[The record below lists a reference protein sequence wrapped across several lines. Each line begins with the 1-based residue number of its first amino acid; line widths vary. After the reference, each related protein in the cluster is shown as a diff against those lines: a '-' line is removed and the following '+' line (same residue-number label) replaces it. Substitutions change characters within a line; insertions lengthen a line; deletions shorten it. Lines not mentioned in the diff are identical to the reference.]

1 MGVIMGDVIKF
12 PSNAQQGIAF
22 LEDGIRE
29 LMLSKGENE
38 ASIHITLKIL
48 KDVFRQYGDIGKQS
62 FQLKLPPYMQD
73 EHIQFIS
80 DQVTE
85 GVQMLNKEHARIIN
99 KLASELVL
107 TKLELYRYKTSF
119 PKDSN

>member
-1 MGVIMGDVIKF
+1 MGKVIKF
-12 PSNAQQGIAF
+12 PSNAQQGMVF

-38 ASIHITLKIL
+38 ATIQITLKIL
-48 KDVFRQYGDIGKQS
+48 KDVFKQYGGIGKQS
-62 FQLKLPPYMQD
+62 FQLKLPAYIQE

-80 DQVTE
+80 QQVTQ
-85 GVQMLNKEHARIIN
+85 GIQMLNKEHARVIN

-107 TKLELYRYKTSF
+107 TRLELYRYKLSRATD
-119 PKDSN
+119 PN